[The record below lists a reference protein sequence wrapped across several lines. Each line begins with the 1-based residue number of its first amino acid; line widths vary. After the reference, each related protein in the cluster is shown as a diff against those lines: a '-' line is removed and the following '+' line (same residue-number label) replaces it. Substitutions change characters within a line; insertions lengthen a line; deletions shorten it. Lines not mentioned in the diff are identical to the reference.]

1 MNDERVGGSVA
12 GSRRVGGAG
21 GGASAC
27 ALAIFSALGLM
38 GGLLSTVVDAQ
49 QAAGTTV
56 EDPRPVAKAM
66 ATLSRQLGWNITYE
80 DPAYVNVADLV
91 DVTKSRVGG
100 RRAIIPRGGRVSLP
114 TETALASAERDPVAL
129 LESVLG
135 TEETSR
141 GRVKRFR
148 VLRSA
153 SMFHVVPDKV
163 LDEAGLWQTAT
174 PVLGTMVSVSYGI
187 TNLSEFLERLCADVG
202 AVSGRQVKVGRI
214 PTTLAL
220 RTTVPAQERT
230 ATARTLLADAL
241 SLARQPL
248 SWLLMYDPSS
258 TTFYLH
264 VVPPGTF

>member
-1 MNDERVGGSVA
+1 MNDERVGGTVA
-12 GSRRVGGAG
+12 GSRGFGGAG
-21 GGASAC
+21 GGTWARV
-27 ALAIFSALGLM
+27 LAISALVLM
-38 GGLLSTVVDAQ
+38 CGLLSTVVDSQEAT
-49 QAAGTTV
+49 GTTV

-114 TETALASAERDPVAL
+114 TDTALASAERDPVAL

-141 GRVKRFR
+141 GRVRRFK

-153 SMFHVVPDKV
+153 SMFHIVPDKV
-163 LDEAGLWQTAT
+163 LDEAGLWQTAI
-174 PVLGTMVSVSYGI
+174 PVLGTMVSVSYGV

-241 SLARQPL
+241 SLARAPL

-258 TTFYLH
+258 ATFYLH
-264 VVPPGTF
+264 IVPPGTF